1 MIVCGYVFEL
11 KVCALAFCV
20 SCFAALV
27 WGVGSRIRERKI
39 LEKIQKLEKKAR
51 EREERNTP
59 KWTDAPPLMSVSVRS
74 NDFTLPTAENGAE
87 VGAEEL
93 QGADERS
100 VGGGNGTEVGGGER
114 SGGWRR

>member
-11 KVCALAFCV
+11 KVCVLAFCV

-27 WGVGSRIRERKI
+27 WGIGSRIRERKI

-87 VGAEEL
+87 VG
-93 QGADERS
+93 
-100 VGGGNGTEVGGGER
+100 GGNGAEIGR
-114 SGGWRR
+114 

>member
-20 SCFAALV
+20 SCLAALV

-59 KWTDAPPLMSVSVRS
+59 KWTDAPTLMAVSVRS

-87 VGAEEL
+87 GVGENGAEGVGENGAEVDAEEM
-93 QGADERS
+93 QGADERP
-100 VGGGNGTEVGGGER
+100 
-114 SGGWRR
+114 